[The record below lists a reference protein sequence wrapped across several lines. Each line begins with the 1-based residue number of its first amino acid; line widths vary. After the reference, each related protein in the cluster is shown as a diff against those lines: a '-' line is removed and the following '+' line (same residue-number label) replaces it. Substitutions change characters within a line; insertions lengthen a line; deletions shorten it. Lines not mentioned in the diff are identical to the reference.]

1 MSCRLMLTEVTGMD
15 RDKEDIP
22 VFHPCLSDR
31 LMGLLDQSDHQAAI
45 ITCTLMSELDIYLPI
60 TRLDCSSNKI
70 VS

>member
-1 MSCRLMLTEVTGMD
+1 MLTEVTGMD

-22 VFHPCLSDR
+22 VFLPCLSVR
-31 LMGLLDQSDHQAAI
+31 LMDLLDQSDPQAAI

-60 TRLDCSSNKI
+60 TRLDCSSSKI

>member
-22 VFHPCLSDR
+22 ESRPCLGR
-31 LMGLLDQSDHQAAI
+31 LMDLLDQSDHQAAI
-45 ITCTLMSELDIYLPI
+45 ITCILMSVLGIYLPI
-60 TRLDCSSNKI
+60 TRLDCSSNRI